1 MLRCCW
7 HLVLIKASVYIGI
20 IYRIDCT
27 MQMILNNSIFKSFL
41 IVMQMIDGFGGEILE
56 RN

>member
-1 MLRCCW
+1 MLRCW
-7 HLVLIKASVYIGI
+7 RLILIKASIYIGI

-27 MQMILNNSIFKSFL
+27 MQMIPNNSIFKSFL
-41 IVMQMIDGFGGEILE
+41 IVMQMVDGFGGEILE